1 MSFFRKFFGGKK
13 KETKEPDQKP
23 STRSLTEVDALVKLR
38 SVEKLLMARR
48 EILDI
53 NIKKELATIKQ
64 NVISNKRVALS
75 ALKRKNC
82 YEKHSS
88 QIEGIL
94 LTVIKQ
100 RLALESANTNTILVN
115 VMKST
120 LSTVK
125 TASENINIDDIHNMI
140 DDITKSHGLTQEV
153 SAAFCNSTSSET
165 DEDDEE
171 LQKELENLEL
181 EELDQQK
188 ESLKK
193 FENLGLEELDEQV
206 MNMDRI
212 LAVNYPLPTFE
223 PLAQMKKTS
232 GRRNSMR
239 T

>member
-165 DEDDEE
+165 DEDD
-171 LQKELENLEL
+171 
-181 EELDQQK
+181 K